1 MAVVVLRQ
9 CTVVLWRGCLLA
21 ALCTCRGV
29 YIYYV
34 QNDLFIYLLTYLL
47 IHTVFR
53 TLYSF
58 IYLFIYSCIS
68 RVQYMAE
75 STKEEMDTFG
85 MHVAIDAGFSVPSR
99 DLSVCGLHCEGS

>member
-1 MAVVVLRQ
+1 MVLRQ
-9 CTVVLWRGCLLA
+9 CTVVLWRAVRWLPFA
-21 ALCTCRGV
+21 HV
-29 YIYYV
+29 VEFIYTMYRTIY
-34 QNDLFIYLLTYLL
+34 LFIYLLTYLYTPCL
-47 IHTVFR
+47 EHFIR
-53 TLYSF
+53 LF